1 VKTLI
6 FDIEG
11 DGFLDTISKL
21 HSLVLKDPDTGEVAS
36 HHDEDVDDG
45 LLMPIHLDTVNGIDA
60 GLRRLMEADLI
71 VGHNIIAFD
80 IPAIQK
86 LYPWF
91 KPKGQVRD
99 TLVMSRLAYSDMREA
114 DFAFRAKKEKK
125 GLEWIPGKF
134 IGSHSLEAWGHRLG
148 EWKGDYSEKKKAEGK
163 ELGIPKAELDLWV
176 WSTWNEEMQDYCV
189 QDVIVT
195 EKLWIK
201 LRDKLIEWGLDP
213 FDFNPPAGKDAIQ
226 LEHDVA
232 AIMHRQEQY
241 GVRFDEKKAAALYAH
256 LTQRQND
263 LAAQLQEVFKP
274 WWRNRGRKVT
284 SKSRSVKRSDL
295 PFVVTVRRFS
305 KTGKELEPYVGPVK
319 EHYTEGV
326 FHTAVS
332 LEPFNPGSREDVA
345 DRLKEFRGWK
355 PLEFTKDGKPKV
367 DEDTLKGL
375 PWPEA
380 KLLVE
385 YFMVQ
390 KRLGQLASGEKSWMR
405 NVRPDG
411 RIGAAVI
418 PNGAVTGRMT
428 HRGVANVPSIYDKKT
443 GELLPYGRECREL
456 FTASEGKVQVGV
468 DADALELRILG
479 GYMARYDGG
488 AYIDTILN
496 GKKEDGTDMH
506 SRNAAALGIFR
517 EAAKTWFYAF
527 IYGAWHFTLGLEA
540 GGTGTKSE
548 ITALGKKTQAAFLKN
563 LPALAKLIDKVKAR
577 ANSRGYII
585 GVDGRRIPIRKDHAA
600 LNTLLQSAG
609 AIMMKRALVI
619 LDQRLP
625 QLGYVT
631 GKDWEFII
639 NMHDEFQIDSNE
651 DIAPTIK
658 EEAQWSIA
666 EAGRYY
672 DFGCPLVG
680 SGSIGLNWAE
690 TH

>member
-21 HSLVLKDPDTGEVAS
+21 HSLVVKDPDTGRVWSLHNEHDTGAAENVA
-36 HHDEDVDDG
+36 DG
-45 LLMPIHLDTVNGIDA
+45 VRMLQ
-60 GLRRLMEADLI
+60 EADLI

-91 KPKGQVRD
+91 KPKGRVRD

-134 IGSHSLEAWGHRLG
+134 IGSHSLEAWGYRLG
-148 EWKGDYSEKKKAEGK
+148 EWKGDYAEKKKEEGK
-163 ELGIPKAELDLWV
+163 ALGIPKAELDLWV
-176 WSTWNEEMQDYCV
+176 WSTWNEDMQLYCE
-189 QDVIVT
+189 QDVAVT
-195 EKLWIK
+195 EKLWVK

-263 LAAQLQEVFKP
+263 LAAQLGEVFKP
-274 WWRNRGRKVT
+274 WFRNRGRKVT
-284 SKSRSVKRSDL
+284 TTTRSVKSDL
-295 PFVVTVRRFS
+295 PDIVVRRFG
-305 KTGKELEPYVGPVK
+305 KNGKELAPYVGPPK
-319 EHYTEGV
+319 ITYTEGV
-326 FHTAVS
+326 FHTAVA

-345 DRLKEFRGWK
+345 DRLINLRGWK

-418 PNGAVTGRMT
+418 SNGAVTGRMT

-488 AYIDTILN
+488 AYIETILN

-506 SRNAAALGIFR
+506 SRNAKALGIFR

-527 IYGAWHFTLGLEA
+527 IYGAWHFKLGLEA

-631 GKDWEFII
+631 GQDWEFII

-651 DIAPTIK
+651 DIAPKIK
-658 EEAQWSIA
+658 EEAEWSIA

-672 DFGCPLVG
+672 NFGCPLVG